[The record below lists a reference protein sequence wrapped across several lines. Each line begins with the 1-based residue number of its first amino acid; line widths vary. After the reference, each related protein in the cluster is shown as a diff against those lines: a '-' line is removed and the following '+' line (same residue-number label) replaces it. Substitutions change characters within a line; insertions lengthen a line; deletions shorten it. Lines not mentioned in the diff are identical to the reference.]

1 MRPAHHVFPA
11 AVAAFLLA
19 GCGSAP
25 AVPASHATASA
36 SSATAS
42 ASTSSATASASTS
55 SAQPDT
61 GTTDGSLL
69 ACGTVVDP
77 DPASSGFKSA
87 TGTLT
92 EVQVISYLEAMLLA
106 DGIRNIPAGTPSSED
121 TAILSGAQLDLVNY
135 HGDKLADDSEQFAED
150 EQSYHPSGPVDA
162 SYGRKLVLDITALI
176 KDCPASVKM
185 ALHTRGQ
192 A

>member
-1 MRPAHHVFPA
+1 MRRAHHVIPA
-11 AVAAFLLA
+11 AIAAFLLA
-19 GCGSAP
+19 GCGSQP
-25 AVPASHATASA
+25 AAPASHATAAASA
-36 SSATAS
+36 VTAS
-42 ASTSSATASASTS
+42 AGTS

-61 GTTDGSLL
+61 GTTDGTLL

-77 DPASSGFKSA
+77 DPATSGFTSA

-106 DGIRNIPAGTPSSED
+106 DGIRNIPAGTPSSQD
-121 TAILSGAQLDLVNY
+121 SVILNGAQQDLENY
-135 HGDKLADDSEQFAED
+135 HGDKLADASEQFAED
-150 EQSYHPSGPVDA
+150 ELSYQPSGPVHA
-162 SYGRKLVLDITALI
+162 SYGSKLVSDITALI

-185 ALHTRGQ
+185 ALHIRGQ